1 MTEFSAT
8 LEKYDFGKYFY
19 TVVYFPQSVTD
30 VLPLTEHPRLR
41 VHAIVNGYHLDGA
54 LMPDRIGSKQ
64 TKHLKTPS
72 NTGQKVWYLL
82 LGKRVLNSIK
92 KQLGEEV
99 TVFFAIADQE
109 AVNVPRI
116 LEERLLEQPR
126 LQEIWDSLTAGKKR
140 GLVHPL
146 NSAKSLATKQKRLEQ
161 LELLLLEL

>member
-19 TVVYFPQSVTD
+19 TVVYFPASVTD
-30 VLPLTEHPRLR
+30 TLPLAEYPRLR
-41 VHAIVNGYHLDGA
+41 IHAVVDGYHLDGA

-64 TKHLKTPS
+64 TKHLETPS
-72 NTGQKVWYLL
+72 NTGQKIWYLL
-82 LGKRVLNSIK
+82 LGKAVLKKLK

-99 TVFFAIADQE
+99 TVFFGIANQD
-109 AVNVPRI
+109 AVDVPKM
-116 LEERLLEQPR
+116 LKERLLEQPR
-126 LQEIWDSLTAGKKR
+126 LQEVWDGLTPGKKR

-161 LELLLLEL
+161 LELLLFEL